1 MIKQLTSP
9 LMSPVTSPRTVVK
22 RPLMQK
28 SKLFTSIKSSSNASV
43 NQSINATQ
51 KKKNIISSD
60 GTLVERN
67 QPFMKKCR
75 SSKNFNLP
83 GKITKNSLK
92 ELHIDSFNT
101 ADSTQKICLFSSNNN
116 SIRSLSTSTS
126 RKKLVSTYMK
136 SVTKESSMIKFAQL
150 NEAKKEFGNNIMLLE
165 NWINKIKVKG
175 FHNNMNRI
183 LYKQSTITRLE
194 DSIKFLE
201 ESLNKIRRTNSQV
214 FVSKGKAQ
222 NENDKVKEKY
232 EKVDR
237 EKGKYVDDIIRIKK
251 EISTIPLE
259 TQNYKMETIRYGE
272 EYVKV
277 QDEICGIN
285 EEIQNMNLKITEV
298 KKEKERI
305 LASKTLIEKAIF
317 SVKEKIY
324 DKMKRST
331 NFMLSV
337 NALVSE
343 EGLFENK

>member
-9 LMSPVTSPRTVVK
+9 LMSPISSPRTVVK

-28 SKLFTSIKSSSNASV
+28 SKLFTSLKSSPNVSV
-43 NQSINATQ
+43 NQSVNVNP
-51 KKKNIISSD
+51 KKKNILSSD

-67 QPFMKKCR
+67 KPFMKQCK
-75 SSKNFNLP
+75 SSKNFYLP
-83 GKITKNSLK
+83 SKKNKNSLK

-101 ADSTQKICLFSSNNN
+101 ADSTQKICFFSSNNN

-136 SVTKESSMIKFAQL
+136 SVTKDSSMIKFDQI
-150 NEAKKEFGNNIMLLE
+150 NEAKKSFGNNITLLE

-175 FHNNMNRI
+175 FHNNMNQI

-194 DSIKFLE
+194 ESIKYLE
-201 ESLNKIRRTNSQV
+201 ESLNKLRRTNSQA
-214 FVSKGKAQ
+214 FVNKGKAQ

-232 EKVDR
+232 EKVDK
-237 EKGKYVDDIIRIKK
+237 EKGKYVGDIIRIKK
-251 EISTIPLE
+251 EMSTMPLE

-277 QDEICGIN
+277 QDEICGLN
-285 EEIQNMNLKITEV
+285 EEIQNVNFKIAEI

-305 LASKTLIEKAIF
+305 LASKTLVEKAIF
-317 SVKEKIY
+317 SVKGKIY

-337 NALVSE
+337 NALVSD
-343 EGLFENK
+343 EGFFDNK